1 MKRVLI
7 GLAVLCIGAGVFVA
21 SDPTYV
27 KATSKRF
34 KQVEPALST
43 VEDRGA
49 AYFAFGDFGSLDSE
63 TLRVSA
69 SPWKLTVAGIAL
81 REVDGDLSRVTDV
94 DIAEVFRRFG
104 FHSPQ
109 GFGNWPETL
118 PMPDMTV
125 PLGQNVGLA
134 GRSVPPLQVTISNL
148 GCASCHASVMY
159 DANGQP
165 DTTRVWLG
173 MPNASINL
181 EAYLIAL
188 FEGFRDYGT
197 DPDLIMAAMEALF
210 PDTSWQEKM
219 TLRRFILPAVMG
231 EVEERDAA
239 YGRLLPYRGSLPGAT
254 NGLDSLK
261 NRLGQIPESGLVEES
276 VFNSVPDL
284 GGRLWRRK
292 LLNTGTYAIPGAD
305 HAAET
310 TASDIDADHRRAL
323 ASIVAYFTVP
333 SMGVTNDV
341 AEAHIG
347 EAEAIATWMVDYTPQ
362 PFPGEIDAGLL
373 PRGRDVYA
381 SACASC
387 HGVYD
392 DSLDAPA
399 LVSFPNW
406 EGDVGTDER
415 RIELTGAELAS
426 AVNASSYGQYID
438 ARPATAY
445 TAPPLTGIWASAP
458 FFHNGSVPTLW
469 HLMRPDARPERFW
482 VGGHALDLKRVGIAG
497 VDDGAG
503 GWAPPEGYTPWAI
516 SEEIDTSDYGL
527 GAHGHEV
534 GFEDLDE
541 ADKAALLEY
550 LKLL

>member
-7 GLAVLCIGAGVFVA
+7 GLAVLCVGAGVFVA

-27 KATSKRF
+27 KATSERF
-34 KQVEPALST
+34 ETVEPSLTS
-43 VEDRGA
+43 VEERGA
-49 AYFAFGDFGSLDSE
+49 AYFAFGDFGALDSD

-69 SPWKLTVAGIAL
+69 SPWKLMVAGIAL
-81 REVDGDLSRVTDV
+81 REVEGDLSRVGEVDV
-94 DIAEVFRRFG
+94 AAVFRRFG

-109 GFGNWPETL
+109 SLGNWPEGL
-118 PMPDMTV
+118 PMPDMSV

-134 GRSVPPLQVTISNL
+134 GRAVPPLQVTVANL

-159 DANGQP
+159 DADGMP

-173 MPNASINL
+173 MPNGSINL
-181 EAYLIAL
+181 EAYLVAL
-188 FEGFRDYGT
+188 FEGFRDHGD
-197 DPDLIMAAMEALF
+197 DPDLMMSAVEALF
-210 PDTSWQEKM
+210 PETSWQEKM

-231 EVEERDAA
+231 EVVERDAA

-261 NRLGQIPESGLVEES
+261 NRLGQIPETGLVEES

-284 GGRLWRRK
+284 GGRLWRRS
-292 LLNTGTYAIPGAD
+292 LLNTGTYTVPGID
-305 HAAET
+305 HRAET
-310 TASDIDADHRRAL
+310 VASDIDAEHRREL

-333 SMGVTNDV
+333 SMGVTNEV

-347 EAEAIATWMVDYTPQ
+347 EAEAIAAWMMDYAPQ
-362 PFPGEIDAGLL
+362 PFPGQIDGGLL
-373 PRGRDVYA
+373 ERGREVYVEG
-381 SACASC
+381 CASC
-387 HGVYD
+387 HGTYD
-392 DSLDAPA
+392 ASVEAPA

-406 EGDVGTDER
+406 EGDVGTDRR
-415 RIELTGAELAS
+415 RIELTGEELAS
-426 AVNASSYGQYID
+426 AVNASSYGGYID
-438 ARPATAY
+438 ARAAEAY

-458 FFHNGSVPTLW
+458 YLHNGSVPTLW
-469 HLMRPDARPERFW
+469 HLMRPEARPERFW
-482 VGGHALDLKRVGIAG
+482 VGGHALDLERVGLAG

-503 GWAPPEGYTPWAI
+503 GWGPLPGYEPWAI
-516 SEEIDTSDYGL
+516 SEEINTSAFGL
-527 GAHGHEV
+527 GAGGHAV
-534 GFEDLDE
+534 GFEGLSE